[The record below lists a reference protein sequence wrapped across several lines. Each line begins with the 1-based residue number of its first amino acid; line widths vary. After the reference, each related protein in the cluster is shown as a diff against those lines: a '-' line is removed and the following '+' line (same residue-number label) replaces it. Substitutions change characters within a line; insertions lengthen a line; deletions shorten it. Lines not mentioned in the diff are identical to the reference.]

1 MTLRSYAHYSLV
13 RLPALVNYWS
23 RLKHDYDKIYKVN
36 YVGTKNVIEACRTAS
51 VKKLIYSSTASMFV
65 TAGTGH
71 SLRAHAAEAE
81 SRLGGVG

>member
-1 MTLRSYAHYSLV
+1 
-13 RLPALVNYWS
+13 
-23 RLKHDYDKIYKVN
+23 LKHDYDKIYKVN

-71 SLRAHAAEAE
+71 SLRAHAA
-81 SRLGGVG
+81 